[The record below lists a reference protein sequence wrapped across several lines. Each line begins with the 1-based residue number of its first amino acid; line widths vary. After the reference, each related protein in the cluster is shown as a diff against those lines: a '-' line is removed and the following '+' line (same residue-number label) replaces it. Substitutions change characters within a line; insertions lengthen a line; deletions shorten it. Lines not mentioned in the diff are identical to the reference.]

1 MKHRYSSKK
10 RDRKFQTEA
19 TEEVPAKCLL
29 SMHDQTDQHKHIK
42 ETDSDGRASVAQT
55 GMSGQGHN
63 DNGNTALQFCEQ
75 HSKNCLY
82 FL

>member
-1 MKHRYSSKK
+1 
-10 RDRKFQTEA
+10 
-19 TEEVPAKCLL
+19 
-29 SMHDQTDQHKHIK
+29 MHDQTDQHKHIK

-55 GMSGQGHN
+55 GMSGQDHN
-63 DNGNTALQFCEQ
+63 DKGNTALQFCEQ